1 MKEVDNEQALLHWV
15 SKAKKGE
22 KAVYYDG
29 LLMMDRNRYFQNG
42 GMVGGEPEKIRAANF
57 AWRLY
62 TEGLVTLVQK
72 KKDQYSYDYIAV
84 KA

>member
-1 MKEVDNEQALLHWV
+1 MKEVDSEQALVHWV
-15 SKAKKGE
+15 GKAKKGE

-29 LLMMDRNRYFQNG
+29 LLMMDRSRYFHNG
-42 GMVGGEPEKIRAANF
+42 GMVGGEPEKIRTANF

>member
-1 MKEVDNEQALLHWV
+1 
-15 SKAKKGE
+15 
-22 KAVYYDG
+22 
-29 LLMMDRNRYFQNG
+29 
-42 GMVGGEPEKIRAANF
+42 MVGGEPEKIRAANF